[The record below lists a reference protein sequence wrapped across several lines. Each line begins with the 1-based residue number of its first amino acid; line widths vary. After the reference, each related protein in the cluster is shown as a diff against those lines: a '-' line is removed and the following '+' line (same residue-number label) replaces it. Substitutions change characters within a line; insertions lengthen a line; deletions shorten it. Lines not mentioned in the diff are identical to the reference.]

1 MRLAIPSRQPDIRA
15 VAQKR
20 IVEIAERARQDS
32 TRTQSFAKLV
42 ENEKKRRRGGA
53 MGDVVALGKRKEREP
68 DIPLSMLRKPAGPA
82 AKNSKQRLYGP
93 RTEVFNMAEA

>member
-1 MRLAIPSRQPDIRA
+1 MKLAIPSKRPDIRA

-20 IVEIAERARQDS
+20 MVEIAERARQET
-32 TRTQSFAKLV
+32 TRTQSFTKLV

-53 MGDVVALGKRKEREP
+53 MGDVAPLGKRKEREP

-82 AKNSKQRLYGP
+82 AKNSKQRIYGP
-93 RTEVFNMAEA
+93 RTEVFNMGEA